1 MCKQICL
8 YFYYWNKIQITSK
21 KILLALFD
29 HYVLIYLERKNETVI
44 DEVQNIITGDSDI
57 LKNSNDRFLVVTFVR
72 KLLTSDTNE
81 EDINIGK
88 KQQWYEELWSKQMY
102 TIEL

>member
-1 MCKQICL
+1 MGTYQYHPKRVPLVLQTEEIKPL
-8 YFYYWNKIQITSK
+8 QNSNSK

-88 KQQWYEELWSKQMY
+88 KQ
-102 TIEL
+102 